1 MARAA
6 NGVAGPH
13 GYDGDRGVFSGA
25 TPARTASDPL
35 PTFREVLSA
44 LNPLQYLPVVGTIYR
59 VVTGDQGS
67 PALRTGVSMITGMLM
82 GGPLGLMTSMAG
94 SWFENM
100 FHLESAAHTMI
111 AGNDAPPPPPPALP
125 PVTPPR
131 GLAGVARA
139 IGAYSLSQRL
149 AGVG

>member
-1 MARAA
+1 MAA
-6 NGVAGPH
+6 NGVSGPH
-13 GYDGDRGVFSGA
+13 GYDGDRGVFSVA

-44 LNPLQYLPVVGTIYR
+44 MNPLQYLPVVGTIYR

-67 PALRTGVSMITGMLM
+67 PALRTGVSMVAGMVM
-82 GGPLGLMTSMAG
+82 GGPLGLLTSMAG
-94 SWFENM
+94 AWFENM
-100 FHLESAAHTMI
+100 FHLEAAVHTMI
-111 AGNDAPPPPPPALP
+111 AGGDAPGKTIAPPVPPPASP
-125 PVTPPR
+125 PTQAV
-131 GLAGVARA
+131 VSRA